1 MRRKGL
7 GLWPL
12 AWLILNMTAPIAV
25 ASGNDGALSLGSG
38 WLVQSSCKVPEAGT
52 EISSA
57 AYQPKGWYSARA
69 PSTILATLVEDG
81 IYKDPYFGFNLRSIP
96 GTTYPIDK
104 IFSGLPMPKDS
115 PFNCA
120 WWYRTEFLAPAG
132 YSGKEKWLDFQ
143 GINYRAD
150 VWLNG
155 KRIASSSEVAGAYRT
170 YEFNVTN
177 IVIAGQPNILAVEV
191 FAPTEKDLAIN
202 WVEWNPAPPDKD
214 MGLWRE
220 VYLVASGPVAL
231 RRPQV
236 ISRVDT
242 KTRARAD
249 LTVTA
254 ELQNATG
261 RGLSGILKGRIG
273 DVTFQQ
279 NVELAA
285 HEVRKVAFSP
295 GQFPQMTFLKP
306 RLWWP
311 RGMGDPN
318 LYTLSLAFEINGTVS
333 DRQELRFGIREVTGE
348 LDSKVHR
355 LFRVN
360 GIPILIR
367 GAGWA
372 PDMLLRENP
381 TRLEQELR
389 YVVDVGLNAIRLEG
403 KLETDQFYDRTDEL
417 GILVMAGW
425 CCCDIWEQ
433 WDQWTPETTRVAQ
446 NSLRSQVLRMRNHPS
461 IFVWLNGSDKPPT
474 TAAEEGYLKVLKE
487 ASWPNLV
494 ISSASGAPTKVSGP
508 SGVKMTGPYDW
519 VPPNYWLTDKGK
531 FGGAYGFNTETCS
544 GDDIPSPESL
554 KKFIPAR
561 DLWPPF
567 GPVWKYH
574 ASWEVKIDNFRDAM
588 LARYGPPHSLEE
600 FNARA
605 QAMGYEGERAMFE
618 AYSRNKYTSTGVIQ
632 WMLNNAWPGI
642 MYHLYDYY
650 LEPGGAYFGA
660 KKANE
665 PLHVMY
671 SYDDRS
677 IWIVNNAY
685 VPAAKVKV
693 KATVFDFALTKKSEK
708 ETTLDVETDGVL
720 RAFTIPEIPEL
731 TTTYFLRLELMDPRG
746 GITSENFYWL
756 STKPEMTD
764 WDRIDGWHTPTKQYC
779 DLTAL
784 ARLPPVNLALR
795 AEQQSS
801 GARVWLKNE
810 SKSLAFMVHLRILKG
825 RGGEELL
832 PILWNDNYVAILPG
846 EERQFT
852 ATYDASSLGQAVAW
866 VGVDGWNISP
876 NGSRVSAPN

>member
-1 MRRKGL
+1 MGRKGL

-12 AWLILNMTAPIAV
+12 AWLILNMTASIAV

-38 WLVQSSCKVPEAGT
+38 WLLQSSCKVPEAGT

-57 AYQPKGWYSARA
+57 AFQPRDWYSARV
-69 PSTILATLVEDG
+69 PSTILATLVDDG
-81 IYKDPYFGFNLRSIP
+81 IYKDPYFGLNLRSIP
-96 GTTYPIDK
+96 GATYPIDK
-104 IFSGLPMPKDS
+104 IFSRLPMPKDS
-115 PFNCA
+115 PFNCP
-120 WWYRTEFLAPAG
+120 WWYRTEFVAPTG
-132 YSGKEKWLDFQ
+132 YSGKEIWLDFQ

-150 VWLNG
+150 VWLNR

-170 YEFNVTN
+170 YEFNVTDV
-177 IVIAGQPNILAVEV
+177 VIAGQPNILAVEV

-220 VYLVASGPVAL
+220 VYLVARGPVAL
-231 RRPQV
+231 RHPQV

-242 KTRARAD
+242 KTPARAD
-249 LTVTA
+249 LTVAA
-254 ELQNATG
+254 ELQNAAD

-285 HEVRKVAFSP
+285 HEVRTVAFSP
-295 GQFPQMTFLKP
+295 GQFPQLTFLKP

-311 RGMGDPN
+311 RRMGDPN
-318 LYTLSLAFEINGTVS
+318 LYTLSLAFETNGTVS
-333 DRQELRFGIREVTGE
+333 DQQEVRFGIREVTGE
-348 LDSKVHR
+348 LDSQGHR
-355 LFRVN
+355 LFRIN

-381 TRLEQELR
+381 ARLEQELK

-403 KLETDQFYDRTDEL
+403 KLETDHFYDRTDDL

-433 WDQWTPETTRVAQ
+433 WDQWTPETMRVAGE
-446 NSLRSQVLRMRNHPS
+446 SLRSQVLRMRNHPS

-474 TAAEEGYLKVLKE
+474 SAAEEGYLKVLKE
-487 ASWPNLV
+487 ESWPNPV
-494 ISSASGAPTKVSGP
+494 ISSASGTPTKVSGP

-531 FGGAYGFNTETCS
+531 FGGAYGFNTETCP

-554 KKFIPAR
+554 KKFIPAG

-574 ASWEVKIDNFRDAM
+574 ASWEVKVDNFRDAM
-588 LARYGPPHSLEE
+588 LARYGPPHNLEE
-600 FNARA
+600 FNTRA

-677 IWIVNNAY
+677 IWIVNNTYA
-685 VPAAKVKV
+685 PAAKLKV
-693 KATVFDFALTKKSEK
+693 KATVFDFPLSKKFEK
-708 ETTLDVETDGVL
+708 ETTLNVDADGAA
-720 RAFTIPEIPEL
+720 RAFAIPEIPDL
-731 TTTYFLRLELMDPRG
+731 TTTYYVRLELIDPKG

-764 WDRIDGWHTPTKQYC
+764 WERIDGWHTPTKQYC
-779 DLTAL
+779 DFSAL
-784 ARLPPVNLALR
+784 AQLPRVKLALR
-795 AEQQSS
+795 AERQSS
-801 GARVWLKNE
+801 GARIWLKNE

-825 RGGEELL
+825 SGGQELL
-832 PILWNDNYVAILPG
+832 PILWNDNFVAILPD
-846 EERQFT
+846 EEREFT
-852 ATYDASSLGQAVAW
+852 ATYDASRLGQAVGW

-876 NGSRVSAPN
+876 SASRIGAPN